1 MLYHCGFCCRG
12 HAAMGSQGRSGL
24 ASRPGR
30 RRRMLLAGLI
40 LAGVQAMAE
49 TPPTLVVTI
58 HPLLLMAADIA
69 GGVDQGVQLER
80 LIPPHRSPH
89 DYQLPPSR
97 RLVLARADAVVWMGP
112 RLESGLARLLQRL
125 GERGQTLAADVDP
138 HSEADA
144 HDWLDPLAAAAMARR
159 LGALLAQLDERQGD
173 AYRQRAEELALAL
186 ERSHE
191 AWQYRL
197 QAMQGIR
204 YWVSHDAYGQFEQR
218 YGRGHQA
225 RVALSPERPPGAGT
239 ARAAAAG
246 VAPCGG
252 RTATGRGAGPG
263 SGAEPRGLAVPPA
276 GHARDPLLGQ
286 PRCLRPV
293 RAALRAESSGHGG
306 AQPRAAPGCQSC
318 AGPAEAASCRRG
330 GLRLHRALVSPSR
343 ADSPAVCAPDPTG
356 RAGSAGGGPPGR
368 RFYLSG
374 VLGRLCRALCE
385 LCRDSS
391 SDRGRWIERPE
402 RPGRMLRAAGRT
414 RPVAPRGRQC
424 GHGVPDT
431 AWISSYIASIRSF
444 SIRSSSC
451 WSS

>member
-1 MLYHCGFCCRG
+1 
-12 HAAMGSQGRSGL
+12 MGSQGRSGL

-40 LAGVQAMAE
+40 LAGVQAMAA

-58 HPLLLMAADIA
+58 HPLLLMATDIA

-218 YGRGHQA
+218 YGLSHQA
-225 RVALSPERPPGAGT
+225 MVALSPERPPGASHVLALQRQLAAEEVDCVFIEPQFHPPVLT
-239 ARAAAAG
+239 RLLSARQIRQ
-246 VAPCGG
+246 VELDPL
-252 RTATGRGAGPG
+252 GADH
-263 SGAEPRGLAVPPA
+263 PA
-276 GHARDPLLGQ
+276 GDSTFLAFWEDF
-286 PRCLRPV
+286 
-293 RAALRAESSGHGG
+293 AERF
-306 AQPRAAPGCQSC
+306 ASC
-318 AGPAEAASCRRG
+318 AETAAVTGEG
-330 GLRLHRALVSPSR
+330 G
-343 ADSPAVCAPDPTG
+343 
-356 RAGSAGGGPPGR
+356 
-368 RFYLSG
+368 
-374 VLGRLCRALCE
+374 
-385 LCRDSS
+385 
-391 SDRGRWIERPE
+391 
-402 RPGRMLRAAGRT
+402 
-414 RPVAPRGRQC
+414 
-424 GHGVPDT
+424 
-431 AWISSYIASIRSF
+431 
-444 SIRSSSC
+444 
-451 WSS
+451 